1 MRRNR
6 SYWELR
12 AEQIMDRVFEPLEG
26 SPARQKTIVT
36 PTLTPS
42 IPSKPAAKRW
52 QLTTPTALLIGLTL
66 ASAVAAMFSM
76 LLWRSWMQARQ
87 DLHQER
93 QLLVLERLRELGPI
107 SPPNPTLI
115 QLPPPLPPQ
124 LLPPSEANLPEL
136 DAGSFETAERNPE
149 PIRVPIRVPIPAK
162 PAAASTTNT
171 ATPPLPELLGVV
183 QVPGRGSTAIFNTS
197 NGSVTA
203 AIGDAIGN
211 SGWRLQSASNDQAQ
225 ISRQG
230 VIHQLSLSSR

>member
-26 SPARQKTIVT
+26 SPAHQKTIVT
-36 PTLTPS
+36 PTLTP
-42 IPSKPAAKRW
+42 KPAAKRW

-66 ASAVAAMFSM
+66 ASAVAGMFSM

-93 QLLVLERLRELGPI
+93 QLLVLERLRQLGPI

-136 DAGSFETAERNPE
+136 DAGSFETAERTPK
-149 PIRVPIRVPIPAK
+149 PIRVPIPTK
-162 PAAASTTNT
+162 PAAASTSNT

-183 QVPGRGSTAIFNTS
+183 QVPGRGSTAIFNTT

-211 SGWRLQSASNDQAQ
+211 SGWRLQSASSDQAQ

>member
-66 ASAVAAMFSM
+66 ASAVAAMFS
-76 LLWRSWMQARQ
+76 LRQ
-87 DLHQER
+87 
-93 QLLVLERLRELGPI
+93 LGPI

-136 DAGSFETAERNPE
+136 DAGSFETAERTPE
-149 PIRVPIRVPIPAK
+149 PIRVPIPTK

>member
-26 SPARQKTIVT
+26 SPAHQKTIVT
-36 PTLTPS
+36 PTLTP
-42 IPSKPAAKRW
+42 KPAAKRW

-66 ASAVAAMFSM
+66 ASAVAGMFSM

-93 QLLVLERLRELGPI
+93 QLLVLERLRQLGPI

-136 DAGSFETAERNPE
+136 DAGSFETAERTPK
-149 PIRVPIRVPIPAK
+149 PIRVPIPTK
-162 PAAASTTNT
+162 PAAASTSNT

>member
-1 MRRNR
+1 VRRNR

-26 SPARQKTIVT
+26 SPAHQKTIVT
-36 PTLTPS
+36 PTLTP
-42 IPSKPAAKRW
+42 KPAAKRW

-66 ASAVAAMFSM
+66 ASAVAGMFSM

-93 QLLVLERLRELGPI
+93 QLLVLERLRQLGPI

-136 DAGSFETAERNPE
+136 DAGSFETAERTPK
-149 PIRVPIRVPIPAK
+149 PIRVPIPTK
-162 PAAASTTNT
+162 PAAASTSNT

-183 QVPGRGSTAIFNTS
+183 QVPGRGSTAIFNTT

>member
-26 SPARQKTIVT
+26 SPAHQKTIVT
-36 PTLTPS
+36 PTLTP
-42 IPSKPAAKRW
+42 KPAAKRW

-66 ASAVAAMFSM
+66 ASAVAGMFSM

-93 QLLVLERLRELGPI
+93 QLLVLERLRQLGPI

-136 DAGSFETAERNPE
+136 DAGSFETAERTPK
-149 PIRVPIRVPIPAK
+149 PIRVPIPTK
-162 PAAASTTNT
+162 PAAASPSNT
-171 ATPPLPELLGVV
+171 ATAPLPELLGVV

>member
-93 QLLVLERLRELGPI
+93 QLLVLERLRQLGPI

-115 QLPPPLPPQ
+115 QLPLPLG
-124 LLPPSEANLPEL
+124 LK
-136 DAGSFETAERNPE
+136 TAPW
-149 PIRVPIRVPIPAK
+149 
-162 PAAASTTNT
+162 ST
-171 ATPPLPELLGVV
+171 PV
-183 QVPGRGSTAIFNTS
+183 
-197 NGSVTA
+197 
-203 AIGDAIGN
+203 
-211 SGWRLQSASNDQAQ
+211 
-225 ISRQG
+225 
-230 VIHQLSLSSR
+230 

>member
-26 SPARQKTIVT
+26 SPAHQKTIVT
-36 PTLTPS
+36 PTLTP
-42 IPSKPAAKRW
+42 KPAAKRW

-66 ASAVAAMFSM
+66 ASAVAGMFSM

-93 QLLVLERLRELGPI
+93 QLLVLERLRQLGPI

-136 DAGSFETAERNPE
+136 DAGSFETAERTPK
-149 PIRVPIRVPIPAK
+149 PIRVPIPTK
-162 PAAASTTNT
+162 PAAASTSNT

-183 QVPGRGSTAIFNTS
+183 QVPGRGSTAIFNTT

>member
-26 SPARQKTIVT
+26 SPAHQKTIVT
-36 PTLTPS
+36 PTLTP
-42 IPSKPAAKRW
+42 KPAAKRW

-66 ASAVAAMFSM
+66 ASAVAGMFSM

-93 QLLVLERLRELGPI
+93 QLLVLERLRQLGPI

-124 LLPPSEANLPEL
+124 LLPPSEANLPEI
-136 DAGSFETAERNPE
+136 DAGSFETAERTPK
-149 PIRVPIRVPIPAK
+149 PIRVPIPTK
-162 PAAASTTNT
+162 PAAASPSNT
-171 ATPPLPELLGVV
+171 ATAPLPELLGVV
-183 QVPGRGSTAIFNTS
+183 QVPGRGSTAIFNTT

>member
-26 SPARQKTIVT
+26 SPAHQKTIVT
-36 PTLTPS
+36 PTLTP
-42 IPSKPAAKRW
+42 KPAAKRW

-66 ASAVAAMFSM
+66 ASAVAGMFSM

-93 QLLVLERLRELGPI
+93 QLLVLERLRQLGPI

-136 DAGSFETAERNPE
+136 DAGSFETAERTPK
-149 PIRVPIRVPIPAK
+149 PIRVPIPTK
-162 PAAASTTNT
+162 PAAASTSNT
-171 ATPPLPELLGVV
+171 ATAPLPELLGVV

>member
-26 SPARQKTIVT
+26 SPAHQKTIVT
-36 PTLTPS
+36 PTLTP
-42 IPSKPAAKRW
+42 KPAAKRW

-66 ASAVAAMFSM
+66 ASAVAGMFSM

-93 QLLVLERLRELGPI
+93 QLLVLERLRQLGPI

-136 DAGSFETAERNPE
+136 DAGSFETAERTPK
-149 PIRVPIRVPIPAK
+149 PIRVPIPTK
-162 PAAASTTNT
+162 PAAASPSNT

-183 QVPGRGSTAIFNTS
+183 QVPGRGSTAIFNTT

>member
-26 SPARQKTIVT
+26 SPAHQKTIVT
-36 PTLTPS
+36 PTLTP
-42 IPSKPAAKRW
+42 KPAAKRW

-66 ASAVAAMFSM
+66 ASAVAGMFSM

-93 QLLVLERLRELGPI
+93 QLLVLERLRQLGPI

-124 LLPPSEANLPEL
+124 LLPPSEANLPEI
-136 DAGSFETAERNPE
+136 DAGSFETAERTPK
-149 PIRVPIRVPIPAK
+149 PIRVPIPTK
-162 PAAASTTNT
+162 PAAASTSNT

>member
-26 SPARQKTIVT
+26 SPAHQKTIVT
-36 PTLTPS
+36 PTLTP
-42 IPSKPAAKRW
+42 KPAAKRW

-66 ASAVAAMFSM
+66 ASAVAGMFSM

-93 QLLVLERLRELGPI
+93 QLLVLERLRQLGPI

-136 DAGSFETAERNPE
+136 DAGSFETAERTPK
-149 PIRVPIRVPIPAK
+149 PIRVPIPTK
-162 PAAASTTNT
+162 PAAASPSNT

>member
-1 MRRNR
+1 VRRNR

-26 SPARQKTIVT
+26 SPAHQKTIVT
-36 PTLTPS
+36 PTLTP
-42 IPSKPAAKRW
+42 KPAAKRW

-66 ASAVAAMFSM
+66 ASAVAGMFSM

-93 QLLVLERLRELGPI
+93 QLLVLERLRQLGPI

-136 DAGSFETAERNPE
+136 DAGSFETAERTPK
-149 PIRVPIRVPIPAK
+149 PIRVPIPTK
-162 PAAASTTNT
+162 PAAASTSNT

>member
-93 QLLVLERLRELGPI
+93 QLLVLERLRQLGPI
-107 SPPNPTLI
+107 SPPI
-115 QLPPPLPPQ
+115 QP
-124 LLPPSEANLPEL
+124 
-136 DAGSFETAERNPE
+136 
-149 PIRVPIRVPIPAK
+149 
-162 PAAASTTNT
+162 
-171 ATPPLPELLGVV
+171 
-183 QVPGRGSTAIFNTS
+183 
-197 NGSVTA
+197 
-203 AIGDAIGN
+203 
-211 SGWRLQSASNDQAQ
+211 
-225 ISRQG
+225 
-230 VIHQLSLSSR
+230 

>member
-93 QLLVLERLRELGPI
+93 QLLVLERLRQLGPI

-149 PIRVPIRVPIPAK
+149 PIRVPIPTR
-162 PAAASTTNT
+162 
-171 ATPPLPELLGVV
+171 
-183 QVPGRGSTAIFNTS
+183 
-197 NGSVTA
+197 
-203 AIGDAIGN
+203 
-211 SGWRLQSASNDQAQ
+211 
-225 ISRQG
+225 
-230 VIHQLSLSSR
+230 

>member
-26 SPARQKTIVT
+26 SPAHQKTIVT
-36 PTLTPS
+36 PTLTP
-42 IPSKPAAKRW
+42 KPAAKRW

-66 ASAVAAMFSM
+66 ASAVAGMFSM

-93 QLLVLERLRELGPI
+93 QLLVLERLRQLGPI

-124 LLPPSEANLPEL
+124 LLPPSEANLPEI
-136 DAGSFETAERNPE
+136 DAGSFETAERTPK
-149 PIRVPIRVPIPAK
+149 PIRVPIPTK
-162 PAAASTTNT
+162 PAAASTSNT

-183 QVPGRGSTAIFNTS
+183 QVPGRGSTAIFNTT

>member
-1 MRRNR
+1 VRRNR

-12 AEQIMDRVFEPLEG
+12 AEQIMDRVFEPLD
-26 SPARQKTIVT
+26 SRPAGKKTIV
-36 PTLTPS
+36 TPS

-93 QLLVLERLRELGPI
+93 QLLVLERLRQLGPI

-136 DAGSFETAERNPE
+136 DAGSFETAERTSE
-149 PIRVPIRVPIPAK
+149 PIRVPIRVPIPTK
-162 PAAASTTNT
+162 PAAAGTSNT

>member
-1 MRRNR
+1 VRRNR

-26 SPARQKTIVT
+26 SPAHQKTIVT
-36 PTLTPS
+36 PTLTP
-42 IPSKPAAKRW
+42 KPAAKRW

-66 ASAVAAMFSM
+66 ASAVAGMFSM

-93 QLLVLERLRELGPI
+93 QLLVLERLRQLGPI

-124 LLPPSEANLPEL
+124 LLPPSEANLPEI
-136 DAGSFETAERNPE
+136 DAGSFETAERTPK
-149 PIRVPIRVPIPAK
+149 PIRVPIPTK
-162 PAAASTTNT
+162 PAAASPSNT
-171 ATPPLPELLGVV
+171 ATAPLPELLGVV

>member
-26 SPARQKTIVT
+26 SPAHQKTIVT
-36 PTLTPS
+36 PTLTP
-42 IPSKPAAKRW
+42 KPAAKRW

-66 ASAVAAMFSM
+66 ASAVAGMFSM

-93 QLLVLERLRELGPI
+93 QLLVLERLRQLGPI

-136 DAGSFETAERNPE
+136 DAGSFETAERTPK
-149 PIRVPIRVPIPAK
+149 PIRVPIPTK
-162 PAAASTTNT
+162 PAAASPSNT
-171 ATPPLPELLGVV
+171 ATAPLPELLGVV
-183 QVPGRGSTAIFNTS
+183 QVPGRGSTAIFNTT

>member
-26 SPARQKTIVT
+26 SPAHQKTIVT
-36 PTLTPS
+36 PTLTP
-42 IPSKPAAKRW
+42 KPAAKRW

-66 ASAVAAMFSM
+66 ASAVAGMFSM

-93 QLLVLERLRELGPI
+93 QLLVLERLRQLGPI

-124 LLPPSEANLPEL
+124 LLPPSEANLPEI
-136 DAGSFETAERNPE
+136 DAGSFETAERTPK
-149 PIRVPIRVPIPAK
+149 PIRVPIPTK
-162 PAAASTTNT
+162 PAAASPSNT
-171 ATPPLPELLGVV
+171 ATAPLPELLGVV